1 MSRSPDKI
9 PVWKMGRSYAGE
21 TLSMSREMA
30 KSFMEILHHSL
41 DIHLIF
47 TWYSLNIFTRIHQ
60 DNIDIFTCIVIQ
72 ETSHLYTMCPVH
84 VLVATKQIRYLVVQE
99 LSDNSFLLTCCH
111 LLKLLHLGFA
121 TLLSFISSSSTFSLV
136 PGHFPSLSSTE
147 TRFQPKPSWLPLS
160 PFEHISTSSLSSLFK
175 LFSVFSSSSR
185 PSLPEIT
192 KTGNA
197 NRKTTRQPI
206 CSITNSRER
215 LLRMKERSGSLYKHG
230 EKKKVKMRIF
240 IFSQSRI

>member
-1 MSRSPDKI
+1 MSTSSLVYVK
-9 PVWKMGRSYAGE
+9 VKATLAGIE
-21 TLSMSREMA
+21 TL
-30 KSFMEILHHSL
+30 
-41 DIHLIF
+41 
-47 TWYSLNIFTRIHQ
+47 
-60 DNIDIFTCIVIQ
+60 IDSAVW
-72 ETSHLYTMCPVH
+72 
-84 VLVATKQIRYLVVQE
+84 LVASVASYYRSKINLVPWFFWVFLFFCFLGVPCGSRVEWQQCAADLLLPPQTPRPWFCSFFYLFIT
-99 LSDNSFLLTCCH
+99 SF
-111 LLKLLHLGFA
+111 
-121 TLLSFISSSSTFSLV
+121 TFSLV

-160 PFEHISTSSLSSLFK
+160 PFEHISTSSPSSLCK

-240 IFSQSRI
+240 IFNLESRF